1 MNAPFMLLGDK
12 DMFIE
17 ISEQEF
23 LSFGNN
29 PIVYIGIYELN
40 WLMDDNLLDCAGII
54 VAFEKEKILIT
65 SKKLNED
72 DFDFV
77 YYKFPEE
84 YECRKILSSFEEPIH
99 FIRKESEENCYRYLR
114 FQIGNRPIFVTAYED
129 EWIDVGLSHW
139 DINDEWIDFEN
150 DNLLNDRP

>member
-1 MNAPFMLLGDK
+1 
-12 DMFIE
+12 MFTE

-29 PIVYIGIYELN
+29 PILYIGIYELN
-40 WLMDDNLLDCAGII
+40 WLMDDNLLDCEGII
-54 VAFEKEKILIT
+54 VAFEKAKILIS
-65 SKKLNED
+65 SKKLGED

-77 YYKFPEE
+77 YYEFPQE

-99 FIRKESEENCYRYLR
+99 FIRKESEENSYRYLR
-114 FQIGNRPIFVTAYED
+114 FQIGNRPILVTAYED

-139 DINDEWIDFEN
+139 DINDEWLEFEN
-150 DNLLNDRP
+150 NHLLNDS

>member
-40 WLMDDNLLDCAGII
+40 WLMDDNLLDCDGII

-114 FQIGNRPIFVTAYED
+114 FQIGNRPILVTAYED
-129 EWIDVGLSHW
+129 EWIEVGLSHW
-139 DINDEWIDFEN
+139 DINDEWLDFDDN
-150 DNLLNDRP
+150 NLLNDA